1 MTPTNEAFEALRHE
15 FERWARS
22 ENWLIPRNSF
32 GEYVYATTRDGWAA
46 YQAATE
52 RAAKMCEERATAYRT
67 TRAPGWHEVDH
78 ECAQCA
84 AAIRGAGGA
93 KA

>member
-1 MTPTNEAFEALRHE
+1 MTTTNAAFEALRHE

-32 GEYVYATTRDGWAA
+32 GEYVYATTRDGWDA

-52 RAAKMCEERATAYRT
+52 RAAILCEVEAGRASFVNNHGAMLAT
-67 TRAPGWHEVDH
+67 EN
-78 ECAQCA
+78 CA
-84 AAIRGAGGA
+84 AAIRAGGEQT
-93 KA
+93 